1 MAVQTVQESLGEE
14 KKWKRKKNRRKAAQ
28 KGPEEHSLAKNKHK
42 ILNGGQKRTLLGGPK
57 ERKTKELVK
66 EE

>member
-1 MAVQTVQESLGEE
+1 MAVQTVQKSPGDE
-14 KKWKRKKNRRKAAQ
+14 KKRKRKKKRRKAAR

-42 ILNGGQKRTLLGGPK
+42 ILNGGQKRTLLGGPE
-57 ERKTKELVK
+57 ERKTRELVK

>member
-1 MAVQTVQESLGEE
+1 MKG
-14 KKWKRKKNRRKAAQ
+14 KKKRRKAAQ

-42 ILNGGQKRTLLGGPK
+42 IPNGGQKRTLLGGPK
-57 ERKTKELVK
+57 ERKTKKLVK